1 MRQRM
6 IPLGKVFGIQVGLD
20 YSWFLIIALLT
31 SSLALNYFPAQFAG
45 WSTALYWVLGG
56 GAALMLFASVLLH
69 EFGHSLVALAYH
81 IPVRRI
87 RLMFFGGVAE
97 IGDEPTSATAEFRIA
112 IAGPLVSFALAG
124 LFYLAYAALNV
135 TGALVPVTALLGY
148 LALINLTLA
157 IFNLVPAFPLDG
169 GRVLRAAV
177 WGITGDMSRSTRIA
191 VGVGRVI
198 AFAMIGAGVFQML
211 VGSFASGLW
220 TMFIGFFVQQAG
232 AAEWRAQSIRDL
244 LAGRT
249 VAQVMEPNAASIPA
263 DLRLQD
269 IVDRYVTGFNIRS
282 FIVVEGDE
290 PVGILSAAAI
300 KSVPRNLWPST
311 TASGAMIPLDKAD
324 AVDPDTSLWRALLTM
339 ESDGQ
344 NQLPVVGEGRL
355 LGLLRRDD
363 VLGLARTSQM
373 SHA

>member
-1 MRQRM
+1 MRRSL
-6 IPLGKVFGIQVGLD
+6 IPLGKVFGIQIGLD

-31 SSLALNYFPAQFAG
+31 GSLALNYFPSHFAG
-45 WSTALYWVLGG
+45 WSTALYWALGG
-56 GAALMLFASVLLH
+56 GAALMLFVSVLLH

-124 LFYLAYAALNV
+124 LFYLAYAALSV

-157 IFNLVPAFPLDG
+157 VFNLIPGFPLDG
-169 GRVLRAAV
+169 GRVLRAAI
-177 WGITGDMSRSTRIA
+177 WGITGDMRRSTRIA

-198 AFAMIGAGVFQML
+198 AFAMVGAGLFQIL
-211 VGSFASGLW
+211 VGSIANGLW
-220 TMFIGFFVQQAG
+220 TMFIGFFLQQAG
-232 AAEWRAQSIRDL
+232 AAEWRSQSIRDL

-249 VAQVMEPNAASIPA
+249 VGQVMEPHAASVPA
-263 DLRLQD
+263 DLSLQD
-269 IVDRYVTGFNIRS
+269 IVDRYVMGYNIRS
-282 FIVVEGDE
+282 FIVAEGDE
-290 PVGILSAAAI
+290 PVGILSSAAI
-300 KSVPRNLWPST
+300 KSVPRHAWPST
-311 TASGAMIPLDKAD
+311 TAAGAMIPLDETD

-344 NQLPVVGEGRL
+344 SQLPVVGEGKL